1 MPDGIQPDTDESE
14 YNEEAERQA
23 VINAGGFFVSR
34 FEAGNQNGKL
44 VSQKGATVWNNITR
58 DSSKTTAKSFINND
72 NVKSAL
78 CSGIQ
83 WDMIMNFVDGKD
95 DGKGNTFNIT
105 KSDASRHI
113 GSLATSGQN
122 EADKVCNIYDLEGNC
137 WERVAEG
144 GETKSGF
151 FNRGGY
157 AANDVSA
164 SSRVDVESFE
174 YQYTT
179 FRFVLYVIPRD
190 NWSPAYDETATYT
203 DKNGDTATIPEG
215 FSVSR
220 KVSENTIDNGLVVKA
235 SDGSEFV
242 WIPVASLEDYKVNE
256 SYNDIN
262 ISQNTKPDTDYL
274 PDGIKPTDSSK
285 TEEQAERETVVKAGG
300 FYISRYEAG
309 KEGTD
314 TLVSKSGATVWVNQ
328 THEEFKDIAKGFS
341 GNTEHVKSALCSGT
355 QWDMTMAFIT
365 ANDTSYD
372 VTVSNPYRHK
382 GSSVGVQTSGQN
394 PADIACNIYD
404 LEGNC
409 YEYVAEKNPLNS
421 DFPFINRG
429 GDYSDNI
436 AASYRYYNG
445 RYAPLSCS
453 FRFVLYVM

>member
-1 MPDGIQPDTDESE
+1 MNKIEKRKTKIRNNKGITLVALVITIIVLLILAGVSIAMLTGQNGIFTQAQ
-14 YNEEAERQA
+14 NAKNRTEEARADEE
-23 VINAGGFFVSR
+23 N
-34 FEAGNQNGKL
+34 KL
-44 VSQKGATVWNNITR
+44 TNYE
-58 DSSKTTAKSFINND
+58 DYINN
-72 NVKSAL
+72 
-78 CSGIQ
+78 
-83 WDMIMNFVDGKD
+83 
-95 DGKGNTFNIT
+95 
-105 KSDASRHI
+105 
-113 GSLATSGQN
+113 AT
-122 EADKVCNIYDLEGNC
+122 L
-137 WERVAEG
+137 
-144 GETKSGF
+144 
-151 FNRGGY
+151 
-157 AANDVSA
+157 
-164 SSRVDVESFE
+164 
-174 YQYTT
+174 
-179 FRFVLYVIPRD
+179 
-190 NWSPAYDETATYT
+190 
-203 DKNGDTATIPEG
+203 DTATVGEIVTGGNKQYSKNGKAIIPEG
-215 FSVSR
+215 FAIVPELDDVSQGL
-220 KVSENTIDNGLVVKA
+220 VISDVANDTENTGNQ
-235 SDGSEFV
+235 FV